1 MSIPDYTAQSAPRP
15 VDSPFNQECAK
26 KNLPALRVEG
36 RGDVTLTG
44 AGGGTRTREYLL
56 GGQVPYRL
64 ATPAFG
70 MPYIIHGIPIGRKH
84 FFRNFP
90 LHIFYISQRDSNIAC
105 LSLIPVGVPRLPVPA
120 VTAHVVNVPRR
131 LPAKLPARLLATRV
145 VLGDVS
151 GTPRVDDIR

>member
-1 MSIPDYTAQSAPRP
+1 MVPQSRRFAPQ
-15 VDSPFNQECAK
+15 SGMHK

-36 RGDVTLTG
+36 RGDAALTG

-70 MPYIIHGIPIGRKH
+70 MPYIIHGIPIGRKR

-90 LHIFYISQRDSNIAC
+90 LHIFSIPRRDSDTAYPILRTRWGSSTASSSYRGTYRRCPSLPSSQAPRSPSRSPRSSRRC
-105 LSLIPVGVPRLPVPA
+105 LQGVSDR
-120 VTAHVVNVPRR
+120 
-131 LPAKLPARLLATRV
+131 
-145 VLGDVS
+145 
-151 GTPRVDDIR
+151 